1 MNSGNV
7 IGFFYLGLEIVGL
20 AWMICTQRGRD
31 AFRRLLREMR
41 RLYVIHPLRVITGR
55 RAPDYR
61 RIRELERLVTEDT
74 R

>member
-1 MNSGNV
+1 MIGVAVFV
-7 IGFFYLGLEIVGL
+7 IALEVVWL
-20 AWMICTQRGRD
+20 MTPSGRD
-31 AFRRLLREMR
+31 VFRRGLREMR
-41 RLYVIHPLRVITGR
+41 RMYVIYPLRAITGR